1 LASKID
7 EFVRSK
13 ESMTLKTLEAKK
25 ARKNNEMKQERWH
38 AIRDLEERRLSLE

>member
-13 ESMTLKTLEAKK
+13 KNKMLKTLENKAITEKK
-25 ARKNNEMKQERWH
+25 NEMKQAYGKQLMTW
-38 AIRDLEERRLSLE
+38 RRGC